1 MQKESTAYLSN
12 EDSYTVFSFGDK
24 RLKFIAPY
32 SLERYG
38 EVVTWDNGYLVV
50 SAKYANNSEFEEE
63 YIDLIPILENLYIDT
78 EKFLSSIQKVEVRYA

>member
-1 MQKESTAYLSN
+1 MQTENTAYLSN
-12 EDSYTVFSFGDK
+12 EDSYTIFSFGDK

-32 SLERYG
+32 SLERY
-38 EVVTWDNGYLVV
+38 EDVVTWDNGYLVV
-50 SAKYANNSEFEEE
+50 SAKYAHNSDFEEE